1 MPIFFICFIVFIIWL
16 RVKTKQGE
24 KVSTWDEAYWQKEY
38 QSNFAR
44 KKEPDDMDYITVDKD
59 RIPVDSNCSEEEQ
72 ALYTELDKILS
83 QPIINLSNMSNAD
96 LKLTYGIANFERL
109 SAYDQN
115 YTRLIRTLN
124 RLGNYSFDNGN
135 TDRAKQILEY
145 AIELGSDISS
155 TYTVLA
161 SIYLQEDAIEKIQGL
176 INQIEQT
183 DSLMKDTIKNKLL
196 QMVQSYY

>member
-16 RVKTKQGE
+16 QVKTKQGD

-44 KKEPDDMDYITVDKD
+44 KKDPDDLDYITVDMD
-59 RIPVDSNCSEEEQ
+59 RIPMEEDCSEEEQ
-72 ALYTELDKILS
+72 DLYVELKKILS
-83 QPIINLSNMSNAD
+83 QPIINLNNMSNTD
-96 LKLTYGIANFERL
+96 LKLTYGIANFEKL

-124 RLGNYSFDNGN
+124 RLGNYCFDNGN
-135 TDRAKQILEY
+135 TTRAKRILEY

-155 TYTVLA
+155 TYTTLA
-161 SIYLQEDAIEKIQGL
+161 NIYLQEDAIEKIQTL
-176 INQIEQT
+176 INQMDQT
-183 DSLMKDTIKNKLL
+183 DSLMKETTKNKLL
-196 QMVQSYY
+196 QMIQSY

>member
-16 RVKTKQGE
+16 QVKTKQGD

-44 KKEPDDMDYITVDKD
+44 KKDPDDLDYITVDMD
-59 RIPVDSNCSEEEQ
+59 RIPMEEYCSEEEQ
-72 ALYTELDKILS
+72 DLYVELKKILS
-83 QPIINLSNMSNAD
+83 QPIINLNNMSNTD
-96 LKLTYGIANFERL
+96 LKLTYGIANFEKL

-124 RLGNYSFDNGN
+124 RLGNYCFDNGN
-135 TDRAKQILEY
+135 TTRAKRILEY

-155 TYTVLA
+155 TYTTLA
-161 SIYLQEDAIEKIQGL
+161 NIYLQEDAIEKIQTL
-176 INQIEQT
+176 INQMDQT
-183 DSLMKDTIKNKLL
+183 DSLMKETTKNKLL
-196 QMVQSYY
+196 QMIQSY

>member
-16 RVKTKQGE
+16 RVKTKQND

-44 KKEPDDMDYITVDKD
+44 KKEPDDMDYITVDMN
-59 RIPVDSNCSEEEQ
+59 RIPMEADCSEEERD
-72 ALYTELDKILS
+72 LYAELDKIIS
-83 QPIINLSNMSNAD
+83 QPIINLNSMSNAD
-96 LKLTYGIANFERL
+96 LKLTYGIANFEKL

-124 RLGNYSFDNGN
+124 RLGNYCFDGGN
-135 TDRAKQILEY
+135 THRAKQILEY

-155 TYTVLA
+155 TYTTLA

-176 INQIEQT
+176 IDRIKQT
-183 DSLMKDTIKNKLL
+183 DSLMKETITKKLL
-196 QMVQSYY
+196 QMIQSY

>member
-16 RVKTKQGE
+16 HVKTKQVD
-24 KVSTWDEAYWQKEY
+24 KVSTWNEAYWQKEY

-44 KKEPDDMDYITVDKD
+44 KKEPDDMDYITVDMN
-59 RIPVDSNCSEEEQ
+59 RIPMETDCSEEEQ
-72 ALYTELDKILS
+72 DLYAELDKIIS
-83 QPIINLSNMSNAD
+83 QPIINLGNLSNAD
-96 LKLTYGIANFERL
+96 LKLSYGVANFEKL

-124 RLGNYSFDNGN
+124 QLGNYCFDHGN
-135 TDRAKQILEY
+135 SDRAKQILEY

-155 TYTVLA
+155 TYTTLA

-176 INQIEQT
+176 IHQMEQT
-183 DSLMKDTIKNKLL
+183 NSLMKETTKNKLL
-196 QMVQSYY
+196 QMIQSY